1 MMSVAAEASLH
12 SIISQLS
19 PPTAGTD
26 DYDNIVVGVHSD
38 DDSVLIYPNERDAS
52 FVSLVKASRPRSAIK
67 ARTPAVKALLADI
80 QPTSESFNVVD
91 DINLPILK
99 CLPSTPEEAVGRSA
113 ALIRDE
119 CALIVWLDD
128 LNRVAQGFLDI
139 EHRLRHAVHL
149 CECISM
155 PSSATLR
162 SLSEPESAISLVDD
176 FLFAPYHSFD
186 DPPAS
191 THPYDIPTLE
201 LPELDLP
208 FRPLEAASSTEGDIL
223 NEDDSMT
230 VGLASIDA
238 QPRRNMVGVRP
249 TIFHPGLGCELA
261 PSSLLPGNVFTSRSE
276 YASSYST
283 TLSPA
288 SISGELL
295 TPWSAAP
302 NTLPV
307 WTTPSELQISPTS
320 TIDVASIAPA
330 PKMLDAGSSDAD
342 THYPRA
348 QSPRTVSPCPD
359 ASTVLGRKRKR
370 GAAETTE
377 IPMAREVKPLPKRR
391 ANRMADVASP
401 AARLYPMP
409 GRTMPMTRSRRGRTV
424 EEPSSA
430 GPSTTRRAD
439 VDDGDAESMDDAQSV
454 GGDVSDGDDE
464 YRPIDMVVV
473 DEDDTD
479 YEPKPKK
486 GPRRRWHKRGDE
498 GCGSQVEEERD
509 QTFEEA
515 TRGWRFDAGHHYAR
529 MDSYK
534 RHLRP
539 DGTCPKAKQ
548 DDPIDVD
555 DEGDLTEP
563 ESEEDAPSS

>member
-1 MMSVAAEASLH
+1 M
-12 SIISQLS
+12 
-19 PPTAGTD
+19 PP
-26 DYDNIVVGVHSD
+26 I
-38 DDSVLIYPNERDAS
+38 DARGS
-52 FVSLVKASRPRSAIK
+52 
-67 ARTPAVKALLADI
+67 
-80 QPTSESFNVVD
+80 
-91 DINLPILK
+91 
-99 CLPSTPEEAVGRSA
+99 GRE
-113 ALIRDE
+113 RDE

-162 SLSEPESAISLVDD
+162 SLSEPESAISLADD

-191 THPYDIPTLE
+191 THPYDLPTLE

-276 YASSYST
+276 YARSAPSHETEPQTISPSLLHSPHSSYST

-288 SISGELL
+288 STSGELL

-342 THYPRA
+342 PHYPRA

-424 EEPSSA
+424 EEPPSA

-486 GPRRRWHKRGDE
+486 GRVDAGTSGETRAVAASSKRSVTKRSKRRRGAGALTPGGSRRGRFPCHLCDK
-498 GCGSQVEEERD
+498 VL
-509 QTFEEA
+509 
-515 TRGWRFDAGHHYAR
+515 TRKTDLDRHVDTHREHADRGVLCDACRHHYAR